1 MGPWC
6 FVDHFG
12 PTGEDDPRRLEVG
25 PHPHIGLSTV
35 TWLLEGA
42 AVHTDSLGSE
52 QALRPGQLNL
62 MTAGHGIAHAEE
74 TPLEEA
80 GPMHGVQFWVAQPEA
95 TRHGAPAFE
104 HHGELP
110 EVAVGPMWA
119 TVLLGSHGGST
130 SPART
135 DWPIIG
141 LELLLRRGAAEV
153 PLDPSFEHAVVV
165 LEGTLEVGDTVI
177 EPGRLGYLASG
188 DTELALR
195 AHGDGR
201 ALLLGGAPFESEV
214 LMWWNF
220 VARTRDEVDAAA
232 REWNEA
238 SDRFG
243 AVPSGLDRIPSP
255 VPPWRASPAPD

>member
-1 MGPWC
+1 M
-6 FVDHFG
+6 
-12 PTGEDDPRRLEVG
+12 EVG

-74 TPLEEA
+74 TPLDEA

-110 EVAVGPMWA
+110 VVGVGDLSA
-119 TVLLGSHGGST
+119 TVLLGSHAGAT
-130 SPART
+130 SPARA
-135 DWPIIG
+135 DWPTLG
-141 LELLLRRGAAEV
+141 LELRLRPGTAEV
-153 PLDPSFEHAVVV
+153 PVDPTFEHAVVV
-165 LEGTLEVGDTVI
+165 LDGALQVGDTVL
-177 EPGRLGYLASG
+177 EPGRLGYLEPG
-188 DTELALR
+188 ETELALR
-195 AHGDGR
+195 ATGDGR

-220 VARTRDEVDAAA
+220 VARSRDEVDAAA
-232 REWNEA
+232 GEWNEG

-243 AVPSGLDRIPSP
+243 EVPSDLERIPSP
-255 VPPWRASPAPD
+255 VPPWRSAPPTPPTADL

>member
-12 PTGEDDPRRLEVG
+12 PTGADDPQRMEVG

-74 TPLEEA
+74 TPLDEA
-80 GPMHGVQFWVAQPEA
+80 GPMHGVQFWVAQPDS

-104 HHGELP
+104 HHAELP
-110 EVAVGPMWA
+110 EIGVGPMSA

-135 DWPIIG
+135 DWPTLG
-141 LELLLRRGAAEV
+141 LELLLRPGTVEV
-153 PLDPSFEHAVVV
+153 PLDPTFEHAVVV
-165 LEGTLEVGDTVI
+165 LEGALQVGDTVL
-177 EPGRLGYLASG
+177 EPGHLGHLEPGEA
-188 DTELALR
+188 ELALS
-195 AHGDGR
+195 AAGDGR
-201 ALLLGGAPFESEV
+201 ALLLGGVPFESKV

-232 REWNEA
+232 AEWNDG

-243 AVPSGLDRIPSP
+243 EVTSDLERIPSP
-255 VPPWRASPAPD
+255 EPPWRSA